1 MNTAPRWV
9 DQGPG
14 ECWIACAA
22 SLTGIP
28 LEEFPK
34 PPADAREAG
43 NKAEIEYQT
52 GVRKFLMSRAW
63 LLQTTWRMAPLG
75 YAIAT
80 GKSPRDG
87 SLCHCVITLAG
98 ELVHDP
104 HPTRAG
110 LGGPVIEYEILVQL
124 AEPCTP

>member
-1 MNTAPRWV
+1 MTGPRWI

-34 PPADAREAG
+34 PPAVLDD
-43 NKAEIEYQT
+43 KLDSEYQNA
-52 GVRKFLMSRAW
+52 VRRFLMSRAW
-63 LLQTTWRMAPLG
+63 LLQTTWSMAPMG

-80 GKSPRDG
+80 GPSPRD
-87 SLCHCVITLAG
+87 SRISHCVVTLG
-98 ELVHDP
+98 GQMVHDP
-104 HPTRAG
+104 HPSRAG
-110 LGGPVIEYEILVQL
+110 LAGRVIEYEILVQL
-124 AEPCTP
+124 AEPRVA